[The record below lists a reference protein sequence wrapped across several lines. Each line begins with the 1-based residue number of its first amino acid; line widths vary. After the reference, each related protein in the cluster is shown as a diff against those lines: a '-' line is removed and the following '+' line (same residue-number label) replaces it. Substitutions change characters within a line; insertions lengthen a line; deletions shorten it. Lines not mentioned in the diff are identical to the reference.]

1 MKVIKF
7 LDDKLEEYLMVFLV
21 AVMTVLIFVQVVM
34 RYVFSNSLAWTEEL
48 SRYLFLW
55 SIWLGASYGVKTK
68 THVKLTV
75 LTEKLSSK
83 VQAVLGVI
91 TYIIWFLFVIFLVV
105 KGYELVAQIYT
116 SGQTSIAL
124 HLPMWIAYASVPV
137 GCTLMTIRMLQVGY
151 QVLKERKNRKETEK

>member
-75 LTEKLSSK
+75 LTEKLNSLIFDNIMDK
-83 VQAVLGVI
+83 GV
-91 TYIIWFLFVIFLVV
+91 
-105 KGYELVAQIYT
+105 
-116 SGQTSIAL
+116 
-124 HLPMWIAYASVPV
+124 
-137 GCTLMTIRMLQVGY
+137 R
-151 QVLKERKNRKETEK
+151 RKRYKRSFA